1 MLNLHA
7 FNFLLIHLAL
17 AEDPVASPSF
27 LEGGPADD
35 DAMMVD
41 DDCN

>member
-1 MLNLHA
+1 VLNLHA
-7 FNFLLIHLAL
+7 FNFLPICSNLV
-17 AEDPVASPSF
+17 ENPVASPSF

-41 DDCN
+41 DDCK